1 MSDYEDY
8 GRYHYE
14 KKDDSM
20 EYNESS
26 NGYYD
31 YEPRNNKKRG
41 GGMKKFAKLV
51 ASALVFGV
59 IAGGTI
65 AGINVAKDRFI
76 PNSLSKV
83 EVAEATTQDESKEI
97 GTTGSG
103 QEIQATDVSD
113 IVDQVMP
120 SVVSITSTVLKN
132 NYFYGTQESS
142 GAGSGF
148 IIAKQNNKL
157 YIATNNHVVEGA
169 SSLKVGFADNTSA
182 DAELVG
188 TDKDSDLAVISVKAD
203 SISKETASKIKIAVL
218 GSSDD
223 LKVGQTVIA
232 IGNALGY
239 GQSVTTGVISAK
251 DREVTFTDG
260 SMILLQTDAA
270 INPGNSGGVL
280 INTKG
285 EVIGINNAKLE
296 DTSVEGM
303 GYAIPMSSAK
313 SLLTD
318 IMNAK
323 TIKSGDQAYLG
334 ITGRNITADY
344 SSALGIPTG
353 IYVSEVG
360 EKSPA
365 EAAGI
370 QAGDVITGFDGS
382 KVSTMTA
389 LQSKLQRK
397 EAGTKVE
404 IVVQRVNQNGKYEE
418 QTLKVTLGKRS
429 DFIDESEDSQNN
441 SQNNDQNNNQNN
453 GQDNGNYGNGNYG
466 NGNYGNDNSGNYYTN
481 PFDYFFGNGS
491 GNSYY
496 YGN

>member
-14 KKDDSM
+14 KEEDPIDL
-20 EYNESS
+20 NETS
-26 NGYYD
+26 NGSYG
-31 YEPRNNKKRG
+31 YEPDNNNNKRG

-65 AGINVAKDRFI
+65 VGIEAAKDKLI
-76 PNSLSKV
+76 PSSLSKV
-83 EVAEATTQDESKEI
+83 EVVEAEKDTEADSEDVTTTTVTDGDATVT
-97 GTTGSG
+97 
-103 QEIQATDVSD
+103 TDVSG
-113 IVDQVMP
+113 IVEEVMP
-120 SVVSITSTVLKN
+120 SVVSITSTVLQN

-148 IIAKQNNKL
+148 IIAKENDKL

-169 SSLKVGFADNTSA
+169 SSLKVGFVDNTSA
-182 DAELVG
+182 DAEIVG
-188 TDKDSDLAVISVKAD
+188 TDSSSDLAVISVDAN
-203 SISKETASKIKIAVL
+203 SISDETASQIKIAVL

-223 LKVGQTVIA
+223 IKVGQPVIA

-260 SMILLQTDAA
+260 AMILLQTDAA

-285 EVIGINNAKLE
+285 EVIGINNAKYE

-303 GYAIPMSSAK
+303 GYAIPMSTAK

-318 IMNAK
+318 LMNAK
-323 TIKSGDQAYLG
+323 TVSTEDQAYIG
-334 ITGRNITADY
+334 ITGRNITEDY
-344 SSALGIPTG
+344 SSTLGIPTG

-360 EKSPA
+360 EGTPA

-370 QAGDVITGFDGS
+370 QAGDVITEFDGS
-382 KVSTMTA
+382 SITTMTG
-389 LQSKLQRK
+389 LQSRLKTK

-404 IVVQRVNQNGKYEE
+404 IKVQRQNQNGTYEE
-418 QTLKVTLGKRS
+418 QTLEITLGKRG
-429 DFIDESEDSQNN
+429 DYVDETEESQTENN
-441 SQNNDQNNNQNN
+441 QSNGQNN
-453 GQDNGNYGNGNYG
+453 GNNDGNSDN
-466 NGNYGNDNSGNYYTN
+466 GNYYTN
-481 PFDYFFGNGS
+481 PYEYFFGNGS
-491 GNSYY
+491 GGSYYGSGNSYY
-496 YGN
+496 YENN